1 MARVALYLDDARN
14 KILLKAILESKG
26 NIVDDEKYD
35 VVITDRGDTAK
46 EFCRDYPVIV
56 LASASQIPYAV
67 SLMKVGIF
75 GYIFLPIQPDEV
87 NIMVERAIVYWK
99 SSERDSGK
107 FEMKTLKEMEFE
119 YIKKVYA
126 ECGFC
131 KKETAK
137 RLGIGRNTLWRKL
150 RQVKTE
156 EGRTR
161 QKKN

>member
-1 MARVALYLDDARN
+1 MARVALYLENTRD
-14 KILLKAILESKG
+14 KIVLKAILESKG
-26 NIVDDEKYD
+26 NIVDDKKFD
-35 VVITDRGDTAK
+35 VVITDRADAAK

-87 NIMVERAIVYWK
+87 NIMVERAIIYWR
-99 SSERDSGK
+99 SLERGSGK
-107 FEMKTLKEMEFE
+107 FEIKTLKEMESE
-119 YIKKVYA
+119 YIRKVYA

-150 RQVKTE
+150 RQIKME
-156 EGRTR
+156 ESRTR
-161 QKKN
+161 RKKE